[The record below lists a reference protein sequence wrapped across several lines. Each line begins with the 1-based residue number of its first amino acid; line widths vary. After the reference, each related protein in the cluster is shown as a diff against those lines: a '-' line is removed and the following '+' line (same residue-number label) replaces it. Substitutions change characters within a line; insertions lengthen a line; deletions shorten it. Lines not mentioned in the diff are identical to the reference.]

1 MDKALTAIMAIVSG
15 IIGLAIVSVVFSKQ
29 AQTGSVIKETGGAL
43 AGVIQA
49 ATNPY
54 TGQPN
59 AYSNTG
65 GGLTRASFG
74 SGNSGGSSF
83 DFGDALDIAAT
94 VAPYFV

>member
-1 MDKALTAIMAIVSG
+1 MDKALNAILAVVSG
-15 IIGLAIVSVVFSKQ
+15 IIGLAIVSVIFSKR
-29 AQTGSVIKETGGAL
+29 AQTGEVITATGSAL

-59 AYSNTG
+59 AFSNA
-65 GGLTRASFG
+65 GGLASGTFG
-74 SGNSGGSSF
+74 AGNSGGSHF
-83 DFGDALDIAAT
+83 DVGDALDIASK